1 MNFKARGRR
10 LSDKEESQIRGQ
22 LRRGDTPEAVCERW
36 GIKLQRLRRINCG
49 PLKCMGY
56 AIERYAP

>member
-1 MNFKARGRR
+1 MKPRGRK
-10 LSDKEESQIRGQ
+10 LTDKQESEIRGQ
-22 LRRGDTPEAVCERW
+22 LRRGDTPEVVCERW

-49 PLKCMGY
+49 PLKVMGY